1 MRKKKIFEF
10 HTIAPFT
17 KFNEL
22 RKILKENLQNYRIS
36 EDKIHDC
43 ITVVDEIFSN
53 IVEHS
58 YKFKKGP
65 VKLKIEKD
73 DKNIIICF
81 EDQGK
86 PFIFKKGREISFDE
100 KQVSK
105 KERGLGLFIV
115 QKITSKFDFE
125 RKGRRNIKKFH
136 IKLD

>member
-1 MRKKKIFEF
+1 MRKRRIFELY
-10 HTIAPFT
+10 TISTFT
-17 KFNEL
+17 RFNEL
-22 RKILKENLQNYRIS
+22 RKILKENLENYRIS
-36 EDKIHDC
+36 DDKIHDC

-65 VKLKIEKD
+65 VRLKIEKD

-81 EDQGK
+81 EDHGT

-100 KQVSK
+100 EKVSK

-115 QKITSKFDFE
+115 QKITSKFNFE
-125 RKGRRNIKKFH
+125 RKGKRNISTFY
-136 IKLD
+136 IKID